1 MKKIPVVKMALA
13 MSALFAVAAQASLLE
28 NGSFECGSLTSP
40 VVSGNSASAVCDWY
54 QWANSG
60 PVVSTW
66 LSMSNV
72 VDGNSSAHVSGG
84 VNDGLYQYGAF
95 APGYYTASA
104 WFWVGSGSASIG
116 LFYNG
121 GSAGGMGAST
131 TTTGQWEY
139 LSQTSELLGGAMGPT
154 IYGGSPASD
163 FFVDA
168 FWLNSGI
175 TSTSPFDP
183 ATGFNPYRGEEGGN
197 PEAVPE
203 PGTFALMGLGLIG
216 IAAGLRRRKKA

>member
-1 MKKIPVVKMALA
+1 MALA
-13 MSALFAVAAQASLLE
+13 ISALFAGGAQASLLE
-28 NGSFECGSLTSP
+28 NGSFECGSLSSP
-40 VVSGNSASAVCDWY
+40 VMSGNSASGVCDWY

-72 VDGNSSAHVSGG
+72 VDGNSSA
-84 VNDGLYQYGAF
+84 D
-95 APGYYTASA
+95 
-104 WFWVGSGSASIG
+104 VGASIG

-121 GSAGGMGAST
+121 GSAGGMGPATATAGGSESL
-131 TTTGQWEY
+131 GQV
-139 LSQTSELLGGAMGPT
+139 TELPGGTMGPT
-154 IYGGSPASD
+154 VFGGAAESD

-168 FWLNSGI
+168 FWLDSG
-175 TSTSPFDP
+175 TTGTSPFEP
-183 ATGFNPYRGEEGGN
+183 TAGFNPYRGGEGGN